1 MNETTQHDLGSRQ
14 VEFDLPDETPPQ
26 NVYYELSHA
35 LDCYSHW
42 VDRIAN
48 RRSRCNADGLLR
60 HAAKTVPY
68 YRSANSLRGIDV
80 LSIDDFPLVDKAE
93 YLSARGEFLSDTC
106 REDDLPFLVYTNGSI
121 SESLDVR
128 FDRAGWYDFVYDM
141 YGRFVQTVPQ
151 LMSRMTPG
159 TLGAVCL
166 TNAQVQR
173 QSYVMP
179 SLRAAV
185 VKQLMMQRSDAED
198 ESVLSYL
205 RSRSIPILYGRPSAI
220 ASLVEQD
227 RKRGDGR
234 VNPGIVFASGEN
246 LFDDVR
252 SLISEWFGCVVLDAY
267 VSTEGGLIA
276 KECLFKTGL
285 HVEEDRVTVEVLT
298 SNGEITD
305 AGEGEAV
312 LTNWMNWGQPFI
324 RYRTADLIDL
334 RSTKC
339 ACGHVGKTICRMWGR
354 ETAAYRTPQGM
365 LATGALDAILH
376 SIPMRRY
383 VVEQTN
389 DGTFIIK
396 WTPNNWADHNE
407 VLGLTTSLEGA
418 LKRNFPQLQ
427 FAVESVEKIVAPG
440 AKVRRFISPSYL
452 QSVVIAG

>member
-1 MNETTQHDLGSRQ
+1 
-14 VEFDLPDETPPQ
+14 
-26 NVYYELSHA
+26 
-35 LDCYSHW
+35 
-42 VDRIAN
+42 
-48 RRSRCNADGLLR
+48 
-60 HAAKTVPY
+60 
-68 YRSANSLRGIDV
+68 
-80 LSIDDFPLVDKAE
+80 LVDKAE
-93 YLSARGEFLSDTC
+93 YLNARGEFLSDTY
-106 REDDLPFLVYTNGSI
+106 REDNLPFLAYTNGSI

-151 LMSRMTPG
+151 LVSRMTPG

-166 TNAQVQR
+166 TNAQSQR

-246 LFDDVR
+246 LFDDER
-252 SLISEWFGCVVLDAY
+252 SLMSEWFGCLVLDAY

-298 SNGEITD
+298 PNGEITD

-324 RYRTADLIDL
+324 RYRTGDLIDL

-396 WTPNNWADHNE
+396 WTPNNWANHNE
-407 VLGLTTSLEGA
+407 VLELTTSLERA

-427 FAVESVEKIVAPG
+427 FAVEAVEKIVAPG

-452 QSVVIAG
+452 QSVVIEG